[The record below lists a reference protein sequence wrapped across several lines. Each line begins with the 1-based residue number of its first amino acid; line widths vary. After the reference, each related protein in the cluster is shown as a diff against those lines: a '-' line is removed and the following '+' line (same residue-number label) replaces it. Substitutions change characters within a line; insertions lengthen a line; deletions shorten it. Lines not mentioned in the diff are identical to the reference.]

1 MPIPS
6 VPAKLVLSTDT
17 FADQV
22 DVINQIIDVISFVA
36 PYHKGGMF
44 LFDDVINED
53 ITIESDKRG
62 LAIDV
67 TIAAGKTVTVEPGA
81 TFLVL

>member
-17 FADQV
+17 FMDQL

-36 PYHKGGMF
+36 P
-44 LFDDVINED
+44 
-53 ITIESDKRG
+53 TIR
-62 LAIDV
+62 
-67 TIAAGKTVTVEPGA
+67 AG
-81 TFLVL
+81 